1 MAKAG
6 EPSAMTA
13 VLWLL
18 LIQGIMGAFDTLYYH
33 EWKARLPA
41 MGLQAKSELRLHALR
56 DFIYIVMFGSLP
68 WVMWSGYL
76 VIGLAILLVAEIGI
90 TLADFVVEDTV
101 RKPLGGVYPGER
113 VTHAI
118 MGIIYGAMLANLI
131 PVLISWYHSSTGFSA
146 FPQGVVPEPL
156 RWAMA
161 FMTAGLLASGLRDL
175 AASFELPHS
184 CWPWRRE
191 HA

>member
-1 MAKAG
+1 
-6 EPSAMTA
+6 MTT

-18 LIQGIMGAFDTLYYH
+18 LIQGVMGAFDTLYYH

-41 MGLQAKSELRLHALR
+41 RGLQAKSELRLHASR
-56 DFIYIVMFGSLP
+56 DFIYVVMFGSLP
-68 WVMWSGYL
+68 WVMWNGYL
-76 VIGLAILLVAEIGI
+76 VIGLALMLAAEIAI

-113 VTHAI
+113 VTHAM

-131 PVLISWYHSSTGFSA
+131 PVMMTWYHSSTGFSA
-146 FPQGVVPEPL
+146 LPQDVVPEPM

-161 FMTAGLLASGLRDL
+161 LMTVGLLGSGLRDL